1 MRFGRFVVG
10 NLHVAA
16 PSKAGLFTVT
26 YDSFGTIEV
35 FLVNN
40 QGAAELSSKSAA
52 PHSTLPEF
60 NHDVQL
66 THLQTRSLCHRPCG
80 ALEWTF

>member
-1 MRFGRFVVG
+1 MRFGISVVG

-40 QGAAELSSKSAA
+40 QDAA
-52 PHSTLPEF
+52 
-60 NHDVQL
+60 D
-66 THLQTRSLCHRPCG
+66 
-80 ALEWTF
+80 